1 MPLALLSPGVVRV
14 RRAFADEPAAAQPAV
29 DQHALRRIAALA
41 ARGAS
46 QDELFAA
53 VGGADGLADLVAAA
67 AADAAAREEQ
77 RALRRVATLVARG
90 AALPE
95 IFDAAAREAARVLG
109 EESMAVL
116 RYEPEGQ
123 PSLVALHSSHAR
135 LDMQVLRNGLGL
147 AATVRRTGRA
157 TRLDGYAAVPI
168 VAAGR
173 IWGLIV
179 ALSADAPLP
188 PATEDQLAQFAE
200 LVAMAIDNAE
210 TRSRVLAAAEE
221 SRRRVERDLH
231 DGAQQ
236 RLVHTVLTLRLA
248 QAALA
253 DTGGDAAEFVRESLE
268 HAERATAE
276 LRELVHG
283 IRPAALSTGGLRRG
297 IESLLGLVNLPVH
310 VDVTGERLPAT
321 VETTAYFV
329 AAEALT
335 NAVKHA
341 RATAAGVRAEV
352 RDGTLELEVR
362 DDGAGGADPSRGTG
376 LVGLSERVAV
386 NGGTLSIASPRGGGT
401 TISVTLPV
409 G

>member
-1 MPLALLSPGVVRV
+1 
-14 RRAFADEPAAAQPAV
+14 
-29 DQHALRRIAALA
+29 
-41 ARGAS
+41 
-46 QDELFAA
+46 
-53 VGGADGLADLVAAA
+53 
-67 AADAAAREEQ
+67 
-77 RALRRVATLVARG
+77 
-90 AALPE
+90 
-95 IFDAAAREAARVLG
+95 
-109 EESMAVL
+109 
-116 RYEPEGQ
+116 
-123 PSLVALHSSHAR
+123 
-135 LDMQVLRNGLGL
+135 
-147 AATVRRTGRA
+147 
-157 TRLDGYAAVPI
+157 
-168 VAAGR
+168 
-173 IWGLIV
+173 
-179 ALSADAPLP
+179 
-188 PATEDQLAQFAE
+188 
-200 LVAMAIDNAE
+200 VAMAIDNAE

-221 SRRRVERDLH
+221 SRRRIERDLH

-248 QAALA
+248 QAALR

-310 VDVTGERLPAT
+310 VDVTGERLPAA

-329 AAEALT
+329 AGEALT

-341 RATAAGVRAEV
+341 RATTAGVRAEV

-376 LVGLSERVAV
+376 LVGLCERVAV
-386 NGGTLSIASPRGGGT
+386 NGGTLSIASPHGGGT